1 MEMLWEASKKFI
13 QQSTNCVAK
22 MPSESCIPF
31 SHGFV
36 PSHRFVFRV
45 CRGLQINYSIF
56 SLEKLEKTTF
66 IS

>member
-1 MEMLWEASKKFI
+1 MEMLWEAPKKFI
-13 QQSTNCVAK
+13 QRSTNCVAK

-45 CRGLQINYSIF
+45 CRGLQIKCSIF
-56 SLEKLEKTTF
+56 F
-66 IS
+66 IREA